1 MTPYRTSAAPL
12 STRWGATFWARLYA
26 RVWEPILRV
35 LWVLGLISPKA
46 LTRRAHERHM
56 ARVRRDVD
64 ALHSLNRAKAE
75 VLASHASWQ
84 RQMAEAL
91 SAGIAN
97 ARGSYD
103 RPPVD
108 PPRAGNV
115 KVRS

>member
-12 STRWGATFWARLYA
+12 PQRWGATFWARLYVRA
-26 RVWEPILRV
+26 LPV
-35 LWVLGLISPKA
+35 LCALWALGLISPKA
-46 LTRRAHERHM
+46 MIRRAHERHL
-56 ARVRRDVD
+56 ARVRRDAN
-64 ALHSLNRAKAE
+64 ALRALDRAKAE

-97 ARGSYD
+97 ASGFGD
-103 RPPVD
+103 RPPID
-108 PPRAGNV
+108 PPCAGNT

>member
-1 MTPYRTSAAPL
+1 MSPYRTSAAPP
-12 STRWGATFWARLYA
+12 SHRWGATFWARVYA
-26 RVWEPILRV
+26 RVWEPVLRA
-35 LWVLGLISPKA
+35 LWALGLISPKA
-46 LTRRAHERHM
+46 VTRRAHERHM
-56 ARVRRDVD
+56 ARMKRDVD

-97 ARGSYD
+97 ARGFGD

-108 PPRAGNV
+108 PPCAGNA

>member
-1 MTPYRTSAAPL
+1 MSPYRTSAAPL

-26 RVWEPILRV
+26 RAWWPVLRV
-35 LWVLGLISPKA
+35 LWALGLISVRVV
-46 LTRRAHERHM
+46 TRRAHERHM

-64 ALHSLNRAKAE
+64 ALHSLEGAKAE
-75 VLASHASWQ
+75 VLASHTSWQ

-97 ARGSYD
+97 ARGFGD
-103 RPPVD
+103 RPSID
-108 PPRAGNV
+108 PPRAGNA